1 MVNELAMDETNI
13 FSDKQLQDIGID
25 SIQLMTLIVYLEEK
39 MI

>member
-25 SIQLMTLIVYLEEK
+25 SIQLMTLIVYLK
-39 MI
+39 